1 MLTSCLPT
9 QVDPEDVTIV
19 DEFGASFGVSTQ
31 TLVDLYE
38 RPPNAVEIRQAI
50 EAVERDQNSVEAPP
64 TSKLAMSA

>member
-1 MLTSCLPT
+1 
-9 QVDPEDVTIV
+9 V